1 MGEALIPYYKYFLPV
16 LNLYLAKKRNLNG
29 ETDYGQRHEDERNI
43 ATMVEDLINQLER
56 AGGADAFL
64 NIKYM
69 VPTYESCIFN

>member
-1 MGEALIPYYKYFLPV
+1 M
-16 LNLYLAKKRNLNG
+16 YLSRKRNLDG
-29 ETDYGQRHEDERNI
+29 EMDYGQRFEDHRNI
-43 ATMVEDLINQLER
+43 AVMVEDLINQLER